1 MRIDYKTSLPMPIQ
15 SIQNFSLCWEI
26 NDHARV
32 KLWGILERNCNDFLE
47 RQNYSGSGIS
57 IYLVNEEDG
66 ERNNEP
72 LFQGIIQEVCMTKIH
87 SVREIC
93 IHAASAS
100 VKLDEKAQEKY
111 CSFQDISM
119 RYSDMAKQMA
129 EMAGG
134 RVIYTAEDSPIQKP
148 IICYQETIWEFLKR
162 IASHK
167 KSYLIP
173 DIKTGNSNLW
183 VGMRKGKEIQEEL
196 SAADIKVVVKK
207 KYTAKED
214 GKAKMIYYLQSR
226 SYYPLGDWAELQGR
240 KYIIFE
246 LKAEIDKGEL
256 WFSYKLSPAYDIE
269 TEMYYHEKITGMSL
283 EGTVEETRNE
293 EVRVSFVA
301 DKCEGKWFFPWKP
314 ETGNTLYAV
323 PEVGAKVMVYFMN
336 HEESS
341 GIAIRCISEKE
352 EKYQLQ
358 NKFVA
363 TPEGGRVELLS
374 SGLNITKKG
383 EVMELSDSSAVYFG
397 GGKVEIEADGKV
409 KFNAKQILFDA
420 AGEIKATAE

>member
-32 KLWGILERNCNDFLE
+32 KLWGVLESNCNDFLE
-47 RQNYSGSGIS
+47 QQNYSGSGIS
-57 IYLVNEEDG
+57 IYLVNEDDG
-66 ERNNEP
+66 KRNNEL
-72 LFQGIIQEVCMTKIH
+72 LFQGIIQEVCMTKVH
-87 SVREIC
+87 GVREIC
-93 IHAASAS
+93 IHAVSAS

-111 CSFQDISM
+111 CSFQDVSM
-119 RYSDMAKQMA
+119 RYSDVAKQMV

-134 RVIYTAEDSPIQKP
+134 RMIYTAEDSPIDKLL
-148 IICYQETIWEFLKR
+148 ICYQETIWEFLKR

-183 VGMRKGKEIQEEL
+183 VGMRKGKAIQEEL

-207 KYTAKED
+207 KYTGKED
-214 GKAKMIYYLQSR
+214 GKAKIIYYLQSR
-226 SYYPLGDWAELQGR
+226 SYHSLGDWVEIQGK
-240 KYIIFE
+240 KYVIFE
-246 LKAEIDKGEL
+246 LQAEIDKGEL
-256 WFSYKLSPAYDIE
+256 WFSYKLSLAYDIE

-283 EGTVEETRNE
+283 EGTVKEARNE
-293 EVRVSFVA
+293 DVRVNFAV

-323 PEVGAKVMVYFMN
+323 PEVGAKVLVYFMN

-341 GIAIRCISEKE
+341 GIAIRCISEKKE
-352 EKYQLQ
+352 EYQPQ
-358 NKFVA
+358 NKSVT
-363 TPEGGRVELLS
+363 TPQGGRAELLS
-374 SGLNITKKG
+374 RSLNIAKKG
-383 EVMELSDSSAVYFG
+383 EVMELSDSSTVYFG
-397 GGKVEIEADGKV
+397 GDKVDIEANGKV

-420 AGEIKATAE
+420 AGEIKATTE